1 MVSLAGSVDLLVP
14 QEEQIIKNFTPS
26 KKLSEPLKKLKVSTQ
41 SQSKKQNN
49 QDNFSEY
56 DIKSIVIKKKDEPN
70 LIDDFFNDMQPT
82 IVKKQHTQPTV
93 SNTNGYGRLI
103 ETDSASSALKLPHSP
118 AITETSKK
126 LLVDNLMP
134 NVNSEV
140 SWECEDIELDEV

>member
-26 KKLSEPLKKLKVSTQ
+26 KKLAEPLKKLKVSTQ
-41 SQSKKQNN
+41 SSKKQIN

-70 LIDDFFNDMQPT
+70 LIDDFFNDMQPA
-82 IVKKQHTQPTV
+82 IVKKQQTQPV

-103 ETDSASSALKLPHSP
+103 ETDSASLALKLPHSP